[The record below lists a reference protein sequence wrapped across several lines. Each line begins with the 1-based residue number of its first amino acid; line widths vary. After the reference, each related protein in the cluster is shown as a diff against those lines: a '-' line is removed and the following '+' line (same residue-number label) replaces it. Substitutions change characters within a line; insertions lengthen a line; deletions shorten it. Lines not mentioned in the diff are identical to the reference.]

1 MYTLSNFYRSPEWI
15 AFRNVV
21 INERLNDEGNIICAY
36 CGKPIVRR
44 YDIIAHH
51 CNTYLTEENV
61 NDADIALN
69 PDNIQL
75 VHHICHNHI
84 HDKLGY
90 KEKKIY
96 LVYGAP
102 YSGKHTY
109 VDSICEAGDV
119 VVSMDRVWQC
129 IGGKDGR
136 KNAIAFK
143 IRDTLLECIKYRLGK
158 WNTAYI
164 IGGYPLIGERQR
176 ICRELGA
183 EEIFIDTTK
192 GECLLRMVSDEKI
205 NPQEYKKYIEDW
217 FEKYSKGNDR
227 SPQV

>member
-1 MYTLSNFYRSPEWI
+1 MVTLATFYRSPEWI

-21 INERLNDEGNIICAY
+21 INERLNDEGYVICEH
-36 CGKPIVRR
+36 CGKPIIKA

-51 CNTYLTEENV
+51 SKTYLTEDNV
-61 NDADIALN
+61 NDAEVALN

-90 KEKKIY
+90 KDKKIY

-109 VDSICEAGDV
+109 VNSIADKSDLII
-119 VVSMDRVWQC
+119 SMDRIWQC

-136 KNAIAFK
+136 KNAIAFAM
-143 IRDTLLECIKYRLGK
+143 RDKLIECVKYRLGK

-183 EEIFIDTTK
+183 EEIFIDTSK
-192 GECLLRMVSDEKI
+192 EECILNMIHSDRDI
-205 NPQEYKKYIEDW
+205 NPGEYKKYIEEW
-217 FEKYSKGNDR
+217 FER
-227 SPQV
+227 SPH